1 MELMHKQ
8 HGEISAADIR
18 RVRSLQIA
26 KRVTHIIDCEGYST
40 PHTKVFLREVSVWF
54 RENNVVETFHIYM
67 PNRKLFNPHHKCVRY
82 QISHVHGLP
91 IVRQADGRDV
101 GFFGQYY
108 LYDEVV
114 CKLRQIFSS
123 ADIIDYKGGTIERD
137 LLCGLGYAC
146 INLELME
153 CPRYEALLTKYGC
166 EQSTCGKHL
175 KYKYK
180 YHCSGHEVKLFGRY
194 LEGYGC

>member
-1 MELMHKQ
+1 MELAHKQ
-8 HGEISAADIR
+8 HGEINAADIQ
-18 RVRSLQIA
+18 RVRNQNIA

-54 RENNVVETFHIYM
+54 RKSDVVETYHIYM

-82 QISHVHGLP
+82 QILHVHGLP

-101 GFFGQYY
+101 GLVGKYY

-114 CKLRQIFSS
+114 CKLRQIF
-123 ADIIDYKGGTIERD
+123 AAAGIIGYKGGTIERD
-137 LLCGLGYAC
+137 LLCGLGYNC

-153 CPRYEALLTKYGC
+153 CPRYETLLTKYDC
-166 EQSTCGKHL
+166 EQSSCGKHL
-175 KYKYK
+175 GKYK
-180 YHCSGHEVKLFGRY
+180 YHCSGHEVKLFGHY
-194 LEGYGC
+194 LEGYG